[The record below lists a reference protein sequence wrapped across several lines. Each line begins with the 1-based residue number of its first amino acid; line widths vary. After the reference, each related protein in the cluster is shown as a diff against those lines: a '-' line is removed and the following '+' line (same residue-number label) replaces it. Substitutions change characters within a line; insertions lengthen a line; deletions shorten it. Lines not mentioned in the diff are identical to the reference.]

1 MIADN
6 TSLNA
11 SPIAL
16 MSTHAPLL
24 ALSGDRRL
32 VILSGRCLP
41 GCRTAISFDTCVVD
55 AKVVLNIHTG
65 DQAMART
72 TSVTIGSQLDEFV
85 GKLVK
90 SGRYGSTS
98 EVVRTALRLLEQ
110 QENQATALKQA
121 IDAGE
126 RSGESDLSLRDIAAK
141 VKQKHH
147 V

>member
-1 MIADN
+1 
-6 TSLNA
+6 
-11 SPIAL
+11 
-16 MSTHAPLL
+16 
-24 ALSGDRRL
+24 
-32 VILSGRCLP
+32 
-41 GCRTAISFDTCVVD
+41 
-55 AKVVLNIHTG
+55 
-65 DQAMART
+65 MART
-72 TSVTIGSQLDEFV
+72 TSATIGSQLDEFV
-85 GKLVK
+85 GKLVE

-110 QENQATALKQA
+110 QENQAAALKQA

>member
-1 MIADN
+1 
-6 TSLNA
+6 
-11 SPIAL
+11 
-16 MSTHAPLL
+16 
-24 ALSGDRRL
+24 
-32 VILSGRCLP
+32 
-41 GCRTAISFDTCVVD
+41 
-55 AKVVLNIHTG
+55 
-65 DQAMART
+65 MART

-85 GKLVK
+85 GKLVE

-126 RSGESDLSLRDIAAK
+126 RSGESELSLRDIAAK
-141 VKQKHH
+141 VKQQHH